1 MPIISG
7 FRYLFGHSNITI
19 CRRECLALP
28 HIRGLCSKLLTK
40 LFVSGLSGNT
50 NEQVLK
56 DTFSRYG
63 QVVDARV
70 MMNPQTGWSKGFAF
84 VEFASETEADDAVNR
99 MDGQVLDG
107 KRITVNYARP
117 SFRDTCVDPPRAV
130 GPPSQILEEN
140 KEQTKVGKKGLQKA
154 VSSQS
159 QASKKNEPKK
169 TSKEKEKNDKG
180 GKKKKGPS
188 SLNRQTF
195 IEDFND

>member
-40 LFVSGLSGNT
+40 LFVS
-50 NEQVLK
+50 
-56 DTFSRYG
+56 
-63 QVVDARV
+63 ARV